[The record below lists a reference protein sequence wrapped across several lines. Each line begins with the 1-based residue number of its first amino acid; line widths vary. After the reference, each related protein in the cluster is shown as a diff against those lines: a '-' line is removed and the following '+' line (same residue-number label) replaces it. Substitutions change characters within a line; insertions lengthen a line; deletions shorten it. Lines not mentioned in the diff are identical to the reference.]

1 MPKGMLRFG
10 VAMAIG
16 LGLAGCAGIEQEQDI
31 PGELPGAR
39 GKPAYGQDDRIGL
52 FGPGGFNL
60 FGGGGAAAASAATGS
75 AIPVNSYLWR
85 ASLDT
90 LSFMPLL
97 SADPFGGVI
106 ITDWFTPPESVN
118 ERFKMTVYIL
128 SRDLR
133 SDGLRVAVFRQQND
147 GAGNWIDG
155 QVSGETTGELEKAI
169 LTRARQL
176 RVAGLAE

>member
-1 MPKGMLRFG
+1 
-10 VAMAIG
+10 
-16 LGLAGCAGIEQEQDI
+16 
-31 PGELPGAR
+31 
-39 GKPAYGQDDRIGL
+39 
-52 FGPGGFNL
+52 
-60 FGGGGAAAASAATGS
+60 
-75 AIPVNSYLWR
+75 
-85 ASLDT
+85 
-90 LSFMPLL
+90 
-97 SADPFGGVI
+97 
-106 ITDWFTPPESVN
+106 
-118 ERFKMTVYIL
+118 MTVYIL